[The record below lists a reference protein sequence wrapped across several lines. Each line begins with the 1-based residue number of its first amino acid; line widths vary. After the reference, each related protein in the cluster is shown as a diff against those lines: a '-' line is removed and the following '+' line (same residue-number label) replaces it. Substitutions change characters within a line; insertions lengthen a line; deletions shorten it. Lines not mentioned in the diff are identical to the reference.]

1 MLMKKNVSL
10 YSQAEIQYLLS
21 FKERQYAVRRERIKD
36 YCSVQDDPL
45 FGMKIDTLIY
55 NPVDRVSYCPI
66 AKVASSTWCNHFI
79 KLGRTIETLLPL
91 YRSKSLFCIIIM
103 FFHQPMWLIRFTNNT
118 RKLCKPWLPSYG
130 PLLRCGKNIHYSV
143 VLNGMYDT
151 SFCWL
156 KEDLQGSW
164 NEDSNLSIVIVRHP
178 MSRLASVYYQKF
190 VQLGSKAWANVCI
203 TVMHLRI

>member
-1 MLMKKNVSL
+1 MFCNIPSAQLRACIIMHFPYYFPSKFSNAFQEANKKRGFGFFEMLMKKNVSL

-79 KLGRTIETLLPL
+79 KLGRTIDTLLPL
-91 YRSKSLFCIIIM
+91 YI
-103 FFHQPMWLIRFTNNT
+103 
-118 RKLCKPWLPSYG
+118 
-130 PLLRCGKNIHYSV
+130 
-143 VLNGMYDT
+143 
-151 SFCWL
+151 
-156 KEDLQGSW
+156 
-164 NEDSNLSIVIVRHP
+164 SN
-178 MSRLASVYYQKF
+178 
-190 VQLGSKAWANVCI
+190 
-203 TVMHLRI
+203 

>member
-1 MLMKKNVSL
+1 MLCVINFIVNILHFFYSQAAHLHVEPKEIKLENDGRRETETREFQEAIKRRGFGFFEMLMKKNVSL

-79 KLGRTIETLLPL
+79 KLGRTIETLLTM

-103 FFHQPMWLIRFTNNT
+103 FFHQPM
-118 RKLCKPWLPSYG
+118 
-130 PLLRCGKNIHYSV
+130 
-143 VLNGMYDT
+143 
-151 SFCWL
+151 
-156 KEDLQGSW
+156 
-164 NEDSNLSIVIVRHP
+164 
-178 MSRLASVYYQKF
+178 
-190 VQLGSKAWANVCI
+190 
-203 TVMHLRI
+203 